1 MITKDMI
8 RVDNTYE
15 NRRKLAEL
23 IFSSMDSMNIWD
35 FVIKRLMDDYD
46 KDNAAFEY
54 DLEKVEKHIDEDGY
68 WKESA

>member
-1 MITKDMI
+1 M
-8 RVDNTYE
+8 DNTYE

-68 WKESA
+68 WKENT